1 MITIRSAQPEDAE
14 HIVAFNMAMA
24 LETEQKELDHDT
36 LTRGVQAV
44 FDNPAHGFYIVAEA
58 DSQPIGSLL
67 VTSEW
72 SDWRYGL
79 FWWIQSVYVLPQW
92 RRKEC
97 FALYI
102 HLSLRR
108 PQRTTMSEVC
118 DFMLKAIIPSPVPV
132 MRHRACIK
140 ASTPC
145 MNSRRNKPFRLSKPC
160 ANSSKHRP
168 ILHGRTVQCF
178 TGSTFSYGLKAIG
191 LLQLFLCGH

>member
-67 VTSEW
+67 VTPEW
-72 SDWRYGL
+72 SDWRNGV

-92 RRKEC
+92 RRKGV
-97 FALYI
+97 FRSLYTFVAEKAAENNDVRG
-102 HLSLRR
+102 LRLYVE
-108 PQRTTMSEVC
+108 SNNSI
-118 DFMLKAIIPSPVPV
+118 A
-132 MRHRACIK
+132 RACYEAQGMHQSIY
-140 ASTPC
+140 TLYEQP
-145 MNSRRNKPFRLSKPC
+145 
-160 ANSSKHRP
+160 
-168 ILHGRTVQCF
+168 QE
-178 TGSTFSYGLKAIG
+178 
-191 LLQLFLCGH
+191 